1 MSTTHS
7 TDTTSTSHSHSATH
21 ARASAHRA
29 EDTEAKSE
37 IPVLNIGK
45 LLERF
50 KLPGIDLPALAEAQ
64 RKNVEALQHAN
75 QKAYA
80 GVIALAQRQAEIFQ
94 QTMTQWQEAAKEL
107 NAKSPAESVAKQA
120 DLAKKAIENA
130 LAHMRE
136 LAEMAATSQREAYE
150 VIRKRVQ
157 TGMQEFRDYLN
168 KKS

>member
-7 TDTTSTSHSHSATH
+7 SHTTSTSQAHSATH
-21 ARASAHRA
+21 AKADTHRK
-29 EDTEAKSE
+29 EDTEANSE

-50 KLPGIDLPALAEAQ
+50 RLPGIDLPALVETQ
-64 RKNVEALQHAN
+64 RKNVEALQQAN

-80 GVIALAQRQAEIFQ
+80 GAIALAQRQAEIFQ
-94 QTMTQWQEAAKEL
+94 ETMTQWREAAKEI
-107 NAKSPAESVAKQA
+107 NAKTPAESVAKQA
-120 DLAKKAIENA
+120 DLAKKAVENA

-136 LAEMAATSQREAYE
+136 LAELAAKSQREAYD